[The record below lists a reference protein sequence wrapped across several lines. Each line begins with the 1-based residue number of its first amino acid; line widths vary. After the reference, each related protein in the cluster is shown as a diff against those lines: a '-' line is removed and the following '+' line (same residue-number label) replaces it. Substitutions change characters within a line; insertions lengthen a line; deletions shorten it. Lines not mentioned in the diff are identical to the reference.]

1 MWVSRKK
8 WEVLER
14 RVANIEKVIQSK
26 QSFDPEGG
34 KKLLT
39 DYLQKFQSE
48 AYEVSEDKES
58 INA

>member
-48 AYEVSEDKES
+48 ATHDSVPKLS
-58 INA
+58 